1 MPVFAYDIS
10 LPRCL
15 WCAAIT
21 KVVDATGHSAPASM
35 FTVMNL
41 FMRFTHSVGG
51 PDNAILAS
59 KACAAMTLAAVV
71 GVAVSYLRR

>member
-1 MPVFAYDIS
+1 
-10 LPRCL
+10 
-15 WCAAIT
+15 
-21 KVVDATGHSAPASM
+21 M

-41 FMRFTHSVGG
+41 FMRLTHSVGG